1 MRLTLKTDYALRTLM
16 YLGQQR
22 GRLTSIAS
30 VAEFY
35 GISENH
41 LVKVVHELGRKGFI
55 ETLRG
60 KGGGIRLLRQP
71 SDIII
76 GDVVRAMEDDMALV
90 ACFGP
95 QEPERACLLT
105 DSCSLQGLLH
115 QALRAF
121 MATLDAHSLADMLG
135 HASAQRAEGM
145 IPLQD
150 VMREIQAQRPGKA
163 SAPAAVGDASG
174 ITVAGASGQPGDTA

>member
-60 KGGGIRLLRQP
+60 KGGGIRLLLQP
-71 SDIII
+71 AEISI

-95 QEPERACLLT
+95 QEPDRACLLT

-115 QALRAF
+115 QALQAF
-121 MATLDAHSLADMLG
+121 MATLDAHTLADMLG
-135 HASAQRAEGM
+135 HAGKSRTAGV

-150 VMREIQAQRPGKA
+150 VMQEMLARRTAGQASTA
-163 SAPAAVGDASG
+163 D
-174 ITVAGASGQPGDTA
+174 DTP